1 MNNLRFNLQLFSQ
14 EKTEKA
20 TPKKRKDARKK
31 GQVLKSP
38 EVSSAFILIVAFSTL
53 HFWTPVMFE
62 RMIGFMKFS
71 MTEYFNTTF
80 EPIYVY
86 QIIVRMIVEGLIIF
100 APIGVAIV
108 IIGILVN
115 YLQVG
120 FLLTGE
126 PLKVKLSRLNPI
138 EGAKKIFSKKAII
151 QLVKSLLK
159 VGFIGS
165 IVYVLLNSF
174 FDEIYLLWE
183 MDFLVGVSKIGSTV
197 TKIALFSGSAMILIA
212 ILDYI
217 AQWFEFEKNL
227 KMSKQEIKDEHKQV
241 EGDPQ
246 VKGRIKEQ
254 QRSMAMNRMMQD
266 VPKADVVITNPT
278 HYAIAIKYDQS
289 TKHAPKVVAKGK
301 DNVAQKI
308 KQIADQ
314 EDVVMYED
322 VKLARAL
329 FKSVEIGEQIPY
341 EFYKAVAE
349 VLAFVYRLKGKAGN
363 F

>member
-1 MNNLRFNLQLFSQ
+1 MDNFKFNLQLFSQ

-38 EVSSAFILIVAFSTL
+38 EVSSAFILLVSFSIL
-53 HFWTPVMFE
+53 HFWTPIMFGRIVGIME
-62 RMIGFMKFS
+62 LS
-71 MTEYFNTTF
+71 LTEYFHTTL
-80 EPIYVY
+80 EPIFAY
-86 QIIVRMIVEGLIIF
+86 QIIANMIIEGIIMF
-100 APIGVAIV
+100 APIA
-108 IIGILVN
+108 IGIIIVGILTN

-120 FLLTGE
+120 FLLTAE
-126 PLKVKLSRLNPI
+126 PLKMKLSKLNPI

-165 IVYVLLNSF
+165 IVYLLLKRF
-174 FDEIYLLWE
+174 FDQIYVLWE
-183 MDFLVGVSKIGSTV
+183 VDFLVGVSHIGSTT
-197 TKIALFSGSAMILIA
+197 TKIALFSGAAMILIA
-212 ILDYI
+212 IIDYI
-217 AQWFEFEKNL
+217 SQWFEFEKNL
-227 KMSKQEIKDEHKQV
+227 KMSKQEVKDEHKQV

-246 VKGRIKEQ
+246 VKGKIKEQ
-254 QRSMAMNRMMQD
+254 QRSMAMSRMMQD

-278 HYAIAIKYDQS
+278 HFAIAIKYDQNS
-289 TKHAPKVVAKGK
+289 KGAPKVVAKGK
-301 DNVAQKI
+301 NHVAQKI
-308 KQIADQ
+308 KEIAEK
-314 EDVVMYED
+314 EDIVMYED

-329 FKSVEIGEQIPY
+329 YKSVDIGEQIPY

-349 VLAFVYRLKGKAGN
+349 VLAFVYRLKGNVGN